1 MRTAELNSDGE
12 LAHPHYVVLRRQGL
26 RLFQYVC
33 RDPSTTTG
41 TQRALTANEII
52 VVQLSCWICCCHTR
66 ALIDAVETA
75 EERANVAE
83 QALARE
89 KRLRTKA
96 EAELAKAR
104 VELMRRKSH
113 VQARR

>member
-1 MRTAELNSDGE
+1 M
-12 LAHPHYVVLRRQGL
+12 
-26 RLFQYVC
+26 
-33 RDPSTTTG
+33 
-41 TQRALTANEII
+41 
-52 VVQLSCWICCCHTR
+52 
-66 ALIDAVETA
+66 IDAVETA